1 MFSLAKN
8 DLFTVLIYD
17 IAGLMQIDERQLK
30 LLLVLAAKADPN
42 ADYKCDPT
50 QSELSQIL
58 GWSLPTVQN
67 VISSLMDIK
76 IGGKQIVTLEKV
88 PKHGGGYYTVYSI
101 HFFK

>member
-17 IAGLMQIDERQLK
+17 IAGLRQVDERQLK
-30 LLLVLAAKADPN
+30 MLMVLAAKAEPN
-42 ADYKCDPT
+42 SDYTCDPT
-50 QSELSQIL
+50 QSELSNIL

-67 VISSLMDIK
+67 VISSLLDIR
-76 IGGKQIVTLEKV
+76 IGGKPVVTLEKT